1 MVKQKEAEFKMLASQ
16 INPHFLYNTL
26 ETIRMRAFCNGDRE
40 LAGIVKKLG
49 KIMRRNLEVSNES
62 VSFESEIELVKNYL
76 EIQELRFKGKVEHEF
91 NIEVESKKI

>member
-76 EIQELRFKGKVEHEF
+76 EIQELRFKREARVYQWK
-91 NIEVESKKI
+91 SR